1 MPSHRP
7 RVMNAPITSS
17 SGHKRGRG
25 RPTKFRE
32 EYVER
37 VRALCEAGVTDEDI
51 AAYLGVSSRCLHRW
65 QERWPQFFEAREL
78 KRDPSARQKRDRH
91 IRALHRK

>member
-1 MPSHRP
+1 
-7 RVMNAPITSS
+7 MNAPITSS

-25 RPTKFRE
+25 RATKFRE

-37 VRALCEAGVTDEDI
+37 VRALCEAGVPDEDI

-78 KRDPSARQKRDRH
+78 KHDPSARQKRDRH